1 MLLTDSR
8 GIRVLMLEVQVQYAL
23 PRAGWPAPRTLHQ
36 AARAA
41 WRGKRVAQVLL
52 RVVDAEEGRHLN
64 ETFRGG
70 QGATNVLS
78 FPAPAEANRVGQPLF
93 LGDIVLCA
101 PVLASEARDQ
111 HKPLAAHFAHMI
123 VHGMLHLQGL
133 DHQTAA
139 EAEAMETI
147 EQEIL
152 DGLGYANPYK
162 EIP

>member
-1 MLLTDSR
+1 M
-8 GIRVLMLEVQVQYAL
+8 
-23 PRAGWPAPRTLHQ
+23 
-36 AARAA
+36 
-41 WRGKRVAQVLL
+41 AQVLL

-64 ETFRGG
+64 ETCRGG

>member
-1 MLLTDSR
+1 
-8 GIRVLMLEVQVQYAL
+8 MLETRVQYAL

-41 WRGKRVAQVLL
+41 WRGEGAAQVLL

-64 ETFRGG
+64 TTFRGREA
-70 QGATNVLS
+70 ATNVLS
-78 FPAPAEANRVGQPLF
+78 FPAPPEATLPGDPLF
-93 LGDIVLCA
+93 LGDMVLCA
-101 PVLASEARDQ
+101 PVLAGEAREQ
-111 HKPLAAHFAHMI
+111 HKPLAAHFVHMI

-147 EQEIL
+147 EREIL
-152 DGLGYANPYK
+152 DGLGYPDPYK
-162 EIP
+162 ETP